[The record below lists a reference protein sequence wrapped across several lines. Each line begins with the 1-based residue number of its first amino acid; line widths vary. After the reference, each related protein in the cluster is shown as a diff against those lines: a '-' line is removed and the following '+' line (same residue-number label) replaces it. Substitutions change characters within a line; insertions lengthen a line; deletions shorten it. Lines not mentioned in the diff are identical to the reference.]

1 MIEFAEIKQRANNI
15 TEAYGKEDFQ
25 EVFDREF
32 DIRELHPSDLNAIT
46 RLADVYKSV
55 KDGNRSREEAE
66 RLQKEIKEEWKRD
79 IH

>member
-1 MIEFAEIKQRANNI
+1 MIQFAEIKQRANNI
-15 TEAYGKEDFQ
+15 TEAFGKDNFQ

-32 DIRELHPSDLNAIT
+32 DIKELHPSDLNAIT

-55 KDGNRSREEAE
+55 KDGFISRSEAE
-66 RLQKEIKEEWKRD
+66 EKQKEIRIDWEKD

>member
-1 MIEFAEIKQRANNI
+1 MVEFEEIKRRANSI
-15 TEAYGKEDFQ
+15 TEAAGKDNFQ

-46 RLADVYKSV
+46 RLADVYMSI
-55 KDGNRSREEAE
+55 KDGYRSREEGLL
-66 RLQKEIKEEWKRD
+66 LQKEIRIEWEKD